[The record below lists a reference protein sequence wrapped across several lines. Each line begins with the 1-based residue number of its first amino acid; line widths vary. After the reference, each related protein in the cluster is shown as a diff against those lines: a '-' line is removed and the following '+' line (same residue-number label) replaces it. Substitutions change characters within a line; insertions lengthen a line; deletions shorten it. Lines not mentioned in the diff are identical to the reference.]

1 MPDQPAPGYYLGFDF
16 GLKYIGIAIGQT
28 ISKTSNPVNILDVS
42 AGIDWQR
49 ITSLIDEWSPRG
61 LVVGVPLTANG
72 KTTDLLEAIE
82 RFSQQLSNRYHLPV
96 YHIDEHLSSHAAK
109 DLLNQ
114 SPPRKIDRLDDAAAA
129 VILQTWLNQHHD
141 NDSYRY

>member
-28 ISKTSNPVNILDVS
+28 ISKTSNPVSILDVS
-42 AGIDWQR
+42 AGIDWQS
-49 ITSLIDEWSPRG
+49 ITSLIKEWSPSG
-61 LVVGVPLTANG
+61 LVVGVPLTADG

-82 RFSQQLSNRYHLPV
+82 RFSRQLSNRYHLPV

-114 SPPRKIDRLDDAAAA
+114 SPQRKIDRLDDAAAA

-141 NDSYRY
+141 NDRYRH